1 MRVEDSSSSI
11 DEKSVDVDPYE
22 RSNYTILMV
31 IKYII
36 HESLRDTVA
45 KEATKVRFTLQEIE
59 KRYQKKDR
67 AEISALM
74 NC

>member
-36 HESLRDTVA
+36 HESLWDTVA
-45 KEATKVRFTLQEIE
+45 KRGNQGKIYSSRNWEEVS
-59 KRYQKKDR
+59 KKG
-67 AEISALM
+67 
-74 NC
+74 